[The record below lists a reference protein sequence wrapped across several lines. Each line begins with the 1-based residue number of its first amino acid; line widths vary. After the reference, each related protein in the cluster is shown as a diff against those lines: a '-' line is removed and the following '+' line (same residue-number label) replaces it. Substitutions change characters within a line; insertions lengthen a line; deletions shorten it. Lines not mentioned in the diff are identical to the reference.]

1 MNTKRMTVGELV
13 MAFCDLPNHQQM
25 LDAFVYSN
33 GNYDCGDFLSDFQCP
48 EWAYEFLFVYCYGPV
63 FADVA

>member
-1 MNTKRMTVGELV
+1 MNTKHMTVGDMV
-13 MAFCDLPNHQQM
+13 VAFCDLPNHQQM

-33 GNYDCGDFLSDFQCP
+33 GNYDCNEFLLDFQCP
-48 EWAYEFLFVYCYGPV
+48 EWAYEFLFVYFYAPA

>member
-13 MAFCDLPNHQQM
+13 MAFCDLPHHQQV
-25 LDAFVYSN
+25 LDAFEYSY
-33 GNYDCGDFLSDFQCP
+33 GKYDLCESLSEFQFP
-48 EWAYEFLFVYCYGPV
+48 EWAYEFLFEHCHCPA

>member
-33 GNYDCGDFLSDFQCP
+33 GNYDRSEFLSEFRCP
-48 EWAYEFLFVYCYGPV
+48 EWVYEFLSLRCYGPV